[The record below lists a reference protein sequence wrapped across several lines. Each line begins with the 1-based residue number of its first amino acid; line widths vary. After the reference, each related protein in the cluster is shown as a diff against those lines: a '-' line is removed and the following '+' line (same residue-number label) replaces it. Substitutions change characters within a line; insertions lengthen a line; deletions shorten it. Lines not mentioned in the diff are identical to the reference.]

1 MQHHKRMPWSGPRR
15 AFALCVLSLS
25 PLLAAADAPLT
36 AETVLASSASHYPTI
51 IEAMAAARSAR
62 AGALA
67 ADGAFDLVFKADGF
81 NRATG
86 FYDGTALSGAVIQ
99 PLRAFGAQ
107 LYSEYKLS
115 NGDFPIYEDES
126 FANGAGTA
134 KVGVLFSLL
143 RDRDI
148 DAERFA
154 QRAAR
159 LDMDAA
165 ELTLLLTRV
174 GVQQQALA
182 AYWHW
187 VAKGQEL
194 RIYQDLLTIATRRQ
208 AGFEE
213 QVRQGALA
221 EIFLTENQ
229 QNITRR
235 KRFVTLARRNLA
247 FAANTLSLYHRD
259 AQGRPSAPTL
269 AQLPGRLAVD
279 AVQLASLDGA
289 AVETALDSRPELS
302 LLRTAIAR
310 EQARITL
317 QRNALQPALDIG
329 LEVRSGLGAEAEGG
343 PSRDSTDTIVGFT
356 FSVPLQRREARGA
369 LARSLAELEQYEA
382 RQRHQQEQIT
392 AEVRNL
398 LVELQVAAELV
409 QLAEQEVEQSEA
421 MRAAEQQR
429 FQRGAS
435 DFFLVNVREETAAD
449 ARVKR
454 NTARL
459 QLQLARAKVDAA
471 IVDLQR
477 LGLR

>member
-1 MQHHKRMPWSGPRR
+1 MRRTHSVPWSRPRR
-15 AFALCVLSLS
+15 VLALGVLALS
-25 PLLAAADAPLT
+25 PFAATAAAPLT
-36 AETVLASSASHYPTI
+36 AEAVLASSASHYPTI
-51 IEAMAAARSAR
+51 IEAMAATRSAR
-62 AGALA
+62 AGALE

-86 FYDGTALSGAVIQ
+86 FYDGTALSGTVIQ

-115 NGDFPIYEDES
+115 DGDFPIYEDES

-148 DAERFA
+148 DDERFA

-159 LDMDAA
+159 LDMEAA

-182 AYWHW
+182 AYWQW

-208 AGFEE
+208 AGFET

-235 KRFVTLARRNLA
+235 TRFVALARRNLA
-247 FAANTLSLYHRD
+247 LAANTLSLYHRD
-259 AQGRPSAPTL
+259 GGGRPLAPTL
-269 AQLPGRLAVD
+269 AQLPTRLAVD
-279 AVQLASLDGA
+279 AARLANLDGA
-289 AVETALDSRPELS
+289 AVESALDRRPELS

-317 QRNALQPALDIG
+317 QRNGLQPALDIG
-329 LEVRSGLGAEAEGG
+329 LEVRAGLGAEAEGG

-382 RQRHQQEQIT
+382 RQRHQQERIT

-409 QLAEQEVEQSEA
+409 ELAEQEVEQSEA

-429 FQRGAS
+429 FQSGAS

-449 ARVKR
+449 ARIKR

-459 QLQLARAKVDAA
+459 QLQLTRAKVDAA
-471 IVDLQR
+471 TVDLQR